1 MILVL
6 LGTQN
11 NKFERLLKEIQ
22 KCIDN
27 KVITE
32 DVVVQ
37 AGSTNFESDN
47 MKIFDLIPEDE
58 LNELKKKARIIITH
72 GGVGSIVGCI
82 KIGKKVI
89 AVPRLKEYGEHV
101 NNHQRQIV
109 ETFNNQGLIKGVQ
122 DLNDLKNAIISIDE
136 FIPSKFISNTE
147 NVIKI
152 LDKFIEDN

>member
-101 NNHQRQIV
+101 NNHQKQIV

-122 DLNDLKNAIISIDE
+122 DLKDLKNAIISIDE

>member
-58 LNELKKKARIIITH
+58 LDELKKKARIIITH

-101 NNHQRQIV
+101 NNHQKQIV

-122 DLNDLKNAIISIDE
+122 DLKDLKNAIISIDE

-152 LDKFIEDN
+152 VDKFIEDN